1 MFSLIT
7 LLSAIYF
14 DRYTG
19 ELAGMRNVILQP
31 QYIVGMVNNLDLN
44 SLPEW
49 HNSIDLYGI
58 YGSAKTGTGDTS
70 SQLQEVRGKIT
81 SLYTIYNQD
90 DVFRVNT
97 GLYSLFAHPLHHYLP
112 YRDPDP
118 NIEYA
123 EDENERLSS
132 ELLLGLD
139 LNFATRYDKIASSLH
154 NIIFLGGQK
163 MAPNLLAYIPSLGF
177 DWTNEIFLWGT
188 EKQPRLSIVM
198 NMKFW
203 LARKADV
210 SFFNSHDGIGGTK
223 REFYIDYG
231 INYWF
236 NKKLELSVKSYGYN
250 NLNRGTGVST
260 PIDFKDGAVIDLR
273 YNF

>member
-1 MFSLIT
+1 
-7 LLSAIYF
+7 
-14 DRYTG
+14 
-19 ELAGMRNVILQP
+19 MRNVILEP
-31 QYIVGMVNNLDLN
+31 QYIAGMVNEFDL
-44 SLPEW
+44 SALPKL
-49 HNSIDLYGI
+49 HTSIDLYGI
-58 YGSAKTGTGDTS
+58 YGSAKTGTGDTT

-81 SLYTIYNQD
+81 SLYTIHNQD
-90 DVFRVNT
+90 DVFWMNT
-97 GLYSLFAHPLHHYLP
+97 GLYSIFAHPLHHYLP

-118 NIEYA
+118 NVEYA

-132 ELLLGLD
+132 ELLFGWD
-139 LNFATRYDKIASSLH
+139 LNIATRYDKISSSLN

-177 DWTNEIFLWGT
+177 DWGNEIFFWGT
-188 EKQPRLSIVM
+188 EKQPRLSLEM

-203 LARKADV
+203 FAKKADV
-210 SFFNSHDGIGGTK
+210 KFFNTHDGIGGTK

-231 INYWF
+231 INYWVS
-236 NKKLELSVKSYGYN
+236 KQLELSVKSYGYN

-273 YNF
+273 YTF